1 MKASPEVP
9 HKAHI
14 RSTTR
19 CRLAYGRF
27 GDLKTKEEVL
37 RALVVRGAITDY
49 VTVGGL
55 LKDPVLR
62 NVRPETLGV
71 RLLRLRREGL
81 VTKKNLGKVHAYRL
95 TLKGL
100 KRLDYLREKSRIIE
114 EKVKHFKRRIDE
126 DYNKMMFQKL
136 LEAARDQQGA

>member
-1 MKASPEVP
+1 
-9 HKAHI
+9 
-14 RSTTR
+14 
-19 CRLAYGRF
+19 
-27 GDLKTKEEVL
+27 LKTKEEVL

-55 LKDPVLR
+55 LEDPVLR
-62 NVRPETLGV
+62 NVRPKTLGV

-100 KRLDYLREKSRIIE
+100 KRLDYLREKSRIME